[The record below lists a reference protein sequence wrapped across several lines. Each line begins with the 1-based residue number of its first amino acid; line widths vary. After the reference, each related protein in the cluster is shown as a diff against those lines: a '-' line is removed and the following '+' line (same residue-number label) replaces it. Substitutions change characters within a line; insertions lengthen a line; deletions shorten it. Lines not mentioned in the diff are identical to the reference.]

1 MRLWPFQVKF
11 ERNGER
17 PGMLFGPERK
27 GWRFFVN
34 GIAVSAALLFAT
46 YGRASAEDHDMTVL
60 AHASSGPLSCE
71 IRRSGAEGAVQL
83 TGVVSSSVALSG
95 RFQFSIMKSG
105 ASGSSNINQGN
116 QFAVE
121 AGKEIYVGHV
131 KINLGHDDRAMIELS
146 ASSNDGVDC
155 RANASIGR

>member
-1 MRLWPFQVKF
+1 
-11 ERNGER
+11 
-17 PGMLFGPERK
+17 MLFGSERK
-27 GWRFFVN
+27 GWRLLVN
-34 GIAVSAALLFAT
+34 GSAVSATLLFVTCLFAS
-46 YGRASAEDHDMTVL
+46 YGRAFAQDHDMTVL

-71 IRRSGAEGAVQL
+71 IRSSETEGAVQL

-116 QFAVE
+116 PFAVE

-131 KINLGHDDRAMIELS
+131 TINLGHDDRATIELS
-146 ASSNDGVDC
+146 ASSNDGVEC

>member
-17 PGMLFGPERK
+17 PAMRFGAERK
-27 GWRFFVN
+27 GWRLFAN
-34 GIAVSAALLFAT
+34 GIAVSAALLLAT
-46 YGRASAEDHDMTVL
+46 HGLVFAEDQDMTVL

-71 IRRSGAEGAVQL
+71 IRRSGEEEAVQL
-83 TGVVSSSVALSG
+83 TGVVSSTVALSG
-95 RFQFSIMKSG
+95 RFQFSILKSG

-131 KINLGHDDRAMIELS
+131 TINLGHDDHAAIELS

-155 RANASIGR
+155 RVNASIGR